1 MTGLEFLIPM
11 LISAG
16 IQGIAGG
23 ISSWQRS
30 RTNRQQ
36 AQAAQEHSGSLQE
49 MIDRMFSTDTTRA
62 PIDAASRQIGGSFA
76 GAGLAGSGMSQAA
89 GAEAAAS
96 IVAEDMARKQ
106 ALEAQIRQDPSFR
119 TPDPSG
125 FTPGLDA
132 LLGFLSGGAA
142 GGAEAFGNYIGTET
156 GANWLAGLGT
166 SGAPAVNA
174 ATYDLGPAPQFNQ
187 VASSGINLR
196 DFGTRYNFNP
206 MGGRRTTRDIGVRY
220 RG

>member
-23 ISSWQRS
+23 ISAWQRS

-36 AQAAQEHSGSLQE
+36 AQAAQEHSETLEE

-96 IVAEDMARKQ
+96 IVAQDMARKQ

-119 TPDPSG
+119 AADPDS
-125 FTPGLDA
+125 FTPGWDA
-132 LLGFLSGGAA
+132 ILGFLSGGAA

-156 GANWLAGLGT
+156 GANWLSGLGT
-166 SGAPAVNA
+166 SGAPAVNP
-174 ATYDLGPAPQFNQ
+174 ATYDLGPRPQFNQ
-187 VASSGINLR
+187 VASSGVNLS
-196 DFGTRYNFNP
+196 DFGTRYRPNF
-206 MGGRRTTRDIGVRY
+206 MDRRAYPFDLGVKF
-220 RG
+220 